1 MVRDVGTSSLGSLY
15 PRSKPSEA
23 IGPIGRAGIARAI
36 AQVPMPGV
44 ETLGVRI
51 Q

>member
-1 MVRDVGTSSLGSLY
+1 MVRDVGASSLGDFY
-15 PRSKPSEA
+15 PRSKPNEV

-36 AQVPMPGV
+36 AKAPMPGV